1 MNKKLRVTPPNM
13 DKKLRDIAE
22 YVGQVVG
29 MCFVLIAALVLLVAA
44 AMVGVWLLRSLGGLL
59 L

>member
-1 MNKKLRVTPPNM
+1 MNKKLRDN
-13 DKKLRDIAE
+13 AE
-22 YVGQVVG
+22 YIGHLLG

-44 AMVGVWLLRSLGGLL
+44 VMVGVWLLRSLGGLL

>member
-1 MNKKLRVTPPNM
+1 M

-44 AMVGVWLLRSLGGLL
+44 VMVGVWLLRSLGGLL